1 MNTEMVDLKTKL
13 DKSKDNLEEKI
24 KDKDRI
30 IEEIGGNNI
39 KLLNKMKEK
48 DEKSI

>member
-1 MNTEMVDLKTKL
+1 MVDLKTKL